1 MALQRAFTL
10 TAMFVR
16 FHRFVLL
23 ALLLTV
29 PLQGLASV
37 VHALAC
43 APDGHHAATTAPA
56 GEDAHAHHHH
66 AGHDHGTPHQHPE
79 ESGGTSG
86 DHASHQCCHHFSAAP
101 VTAVSQAPTEHSV
114 YQSSLTLLELSFVP
128 EQPQRPPR
136 S

>member
-10 TAMFVR
+10 TPMFVR

-43 APDGHHAATTAPA
+43 APGGHHAASAHA
-56 GEDAHAHHHH
+56 AADAHEHHH
-66 AGHDHGTPHQHPE
+66 AAHDHGTPHQHPE
-79 ESGGTSG
+79 ESGGTGS

-101 VTAVSQAPTEHSV
+101 VTAVSQAPNDHSV

>member
-10 TAMFVR
+10 TPMFLR

-37 VHALAC
+37 VHA
-43 APDGHHAATTAPA
+43 
-56 GEDAHAHHHH
+56 HHH
-66 AGHDHGTPHQHPE
+66 AGHDHGTPHQHPDE
-79 ESGGTSG
+79 PGGAGG

-101 VTAVSQAPTEHSV
+101 VTAASQAEQDHSV
-114 YQSSLTLLELSFVP
+114 YQSSVTLLELSFVP